1 MALFLASVL
10 CITTTTITNAQTRQ
24 DYYANWMSTSLNTS
38 QRILDVIL
46 PGSHHAGMYEAAIE
60 NNGYLASADNI
71 NNDIYSF
78 FPNASGTLLSDWSQR
93 QIGSIQDQLN
103 AGSRY
108 LDIRLEENGGTI
120 YAHNGLLGATLT
132 EVRTELYRFCLCFT
146 YTDTKYTDAR

>member
-1 MALFLASVL
+1 MALFLAAVL
-10 CITTTTITNAQTRQ
+10 CIITTTITNAQTRQ

-38 QRILDVIL
+38 QRILDAIL
-46 PGSHHAGMYEAAIE
+46 PGSHHAGMYETAIE

-93 QIGSIQDQLN
+93 QSGSIQDQLN

-108 LDIRLEENGGTI
+108 LDIRLEENGGAI

-132 EVRTELYRFCLCFT
+132 DVLISIVFVSVRFT
-146 YTDTKYTDAR
+146 YTDTKYTDVR